1 MKKAAIILVVVIILG
16 VGSFYGVKR
25 VAGAQA
31 TPTGQPTMAAVQS
44 AGNVIAEGSVVP
56 TQDADLAFTTGG
68 MVVEVLV
75 KEGQTVQAGQTL
87 ARLSGSQPLQAAL
100 SGANLAVLTAQQD
113 LDTLQRDRGLELAQ
127 AQQTLAVAQ
136 TAYRKANDHREG
148 MKYPRGTQVDV
159 DNAWS
164 AYQLALSNVALAQ
177 DQYDHARNFKDDSII
192 KNKVINDLTA
202 AQKARDQTLATYN
215 WLTGKPTQEDLNT
228 ADADLAVAKA
238 KLDDAQTQIDRLQ
251 TGADADQ
258 VALLQARLKLANDQS
273 AAARANLDNLEMKA
287 PFAGT
292 VTSISITTGEFVQ
305 PGMVVVKLADTSGW
319 LVKTTDLTELN
330 VDSVH
335 PGTPVSIK
343 LDALPDSKLTGQ
355 VVYIENYGQNHQS
368 DIVYTAVI
376 KIDQPDPGL
385 RWNMS
390 AVVTFPK

>member
-1 MKKAAIILVVVIILG
+1 VIILG

-56 TQDADLAFTTGG
+56 AQDADLAFTTGG
-68 MVVEVLV
+68 MVAEVLV

-100 SGANLAVLTAQQD
+100 SAAELAVLTAQQD
-113 LDTLQRDRGLELAQ
+113 LDNLQRDRGLELAQ
-127 AQQTLAVAQ
+127 AQQTLALAQ
-136 TAYRKANDHREG
+136 TAYRTASDHREG
-148 MKYPRGTQVDV
+148 RTYPRGTQVDV

-238 KLDDAQTQIDRLQ
+238 KLADAQTQIDRLQ

-258 VALLQARLKLANDQS
+258 VALLQARLKLANDQA

-319 LVKTTDLTELN
+319 LIKTTDLTELN

-335 PGTPVSIK
+335 PGTPVTIK
-343 LDALPDSKLTGQ
+343 LDALPDAKLTGQ